1 MKRPEIDGEYVYIFD
16 DEYVEGSVLDLNEE
30 WKPIGLVRKDRRV
43 SQHKVLAF
51 YVIVILLYYFVY
63 ITCRG

>member
-1 MKRPEIDGEYVYIFD
+1 MKGTELEGEYVYIFD

-30 WKPIGLVRKDRRV
+30 WKPIGVVRKDRRV
-43 SQHKVLAF
+43 SQRKIIAF
-51 YVIVILLYYFVY
+51 YVIIILLYYYVY